1 MTEDIQKYSLF
12 IKNSKIF
19 LGRILKRDSKTRNV
33 ELELN
38 NQKKT
43 ICKIKDLIL
52 EVSLANSSTTNNNI
66 ELSDLWSDL
75 SNKTQIISTNEFIN
89 FALNKY
95 EISNYFDLDNLIEK
109 LNIDYTFFKIL
120 NSESIYINSKE
131 VVEKINLKKISKI
144 NNQNLNKEFIY
155 KLKNKSKIDHIK
167 YSSQYDNIK
176 KFFGGKKQY
185 DKKFINRINEE
196 LNLNNNSFI
205 YFLKDNN
212 YFSMEQIIAMKFN
225 LENTFLYNFNLSEI
239 NKINPAEIS
248 AFTVDDENTK
258 DYDDAISIKFDDDY
272 VLISVHITNFSNLID
287 YMSEPEIFARNN
299 MQTIYSPYGNYNLY
313 SDEIIEQISL
323 IKNNIKDVISIV
335 FKVDKEYKILSY
347 ELKKNRILI
356 EENYSYTNF
365 EYLIKKNQNFQFL
378 KSFTDYHRS
387 KRLINADFAEFN
399 NDISLFLDAD
409 QKLQIKVSNLESH
422 KVISELMI
430 LANSY
435 TADFMQLNNIFSI
448 YRKQDESA
456 NLIVDS
462 IESDNSF
469 KFFRN
474 VSPIKISTDNGP
486 HCGLGVD
493 NYIQF
498 TSPIRR
504 YHDSIIMRQ
513 LNSFLDCKDI
523 FFSKEDLDNILKST
537 NSKLEISKNKSK
549 NVYKF
554 CALKYL
560 LDNCKYE
567 TDVHVYSVLK
577 NDYIIYLSELNIF
590 DLVSKNQFKKIYK
603 INDKISIK
611 YDFIDLSNLNIRNIE
626 EIL

>member
-12 IKNSKIF
+12 IKNSKF
-19 LGRILKRDSKTRNV
+19 FFGRILKRDSKTRNV

-52 EVSLANSSTTNNNI
+52 EVSLVNSPVTNNNI
-66 ELSDLWSDL
+66 ELNNLWSDL

-523 FFSKEDLDNILKST
+523 FFSKDDLDNILKST

>member
-1 MTEDIQKYSLF
+1 MTEDFQKYSLF

-19 LGRILKRDSKTRNV
+19 VGRILKRDSKTRNV

-43 ICKIKDLIL
+43 ICKIKDLIF
-52 EVSLANSSTTNNNI
+52 EVSLTNSPVTTNNI
-66 ELSDLWSDL
+66 ELSNLWSNL
-75 SNKTQIISTNEFIN
+75 SNKAQIISTNEFIN

-95 EISNYFDLDNLIEK
+95 EINNYFDLCNLVEK

-144 NNQNLNKEFIY
+144 NNQNLNKEFID
-155 KLKNKSKIDHIK
+155 KLKNKSKIDPTQ
-167 YSSQYDNIK
+167 YSFQFDNIK
-176 KFFGGKKQY
+176 KFFEGKKQY
-185 DKKFINRINEE
+185 DKKLINRIFEE

-205 YFLKDNN
+205 CFLIDNN
-212 YFSMEQIIAMKFN
+212 YFSMQQIIAMKFN
-225 LENTFLYNFNLSEI
+225 LNNNFIYNFNLPKI
-239 NKINPAEIS
+239 NKINPPEIN
-248 AFTVDDENTK
+248 AFTIDDENTK
-258 DYDDAISIKFDDDY
+258 DYDDAISIKFHDDY
-272 VLISVHITNFSNLID
+272 VFISVHITNFSNLIN
-287 YMSEPEIFARNN
+287 YMSEPEIFARKN

-313 SDEIIEQISL
+313 SDDIIEQISL
-323 IKNNIKDVISIV
+323 IKNNLRDVISIV
-335 FKVDKEYKILSY
+335 FKVDKEYKILGY
-347 ELKKNRILI
+347 ELIKNRILI
-356 EENYSYTNF
+356 EENYSYTNV
-365 EYLIKKNQNFQFL
+365 ESLINKNENFQFL
-378 KSFTDYHRS
+378 KNFTDYQRS
-387 KRLINADFAEFN
+387 KRLVNADFAEFN
-399 NDISLFLDAD
+399 NDISLFLGSD

-430 LANSY
+430 LANSC
-435 TADFMQLNNIFSI
+435 TADFMQLNNIYSI
-448 YRKQDESA
+448 YRKQDESV

-486 HCGLGVD
+486 HYGLGVD

-513 LNSFLDCKDI
+513 LNSFLDCGDVI
-523 FFSKEDLDNILKST
+523 FSKHDLENILKST
-537 NSKLEISKNKSK
+537 NSELEISKNKSK

-560 LDNCKYE
+560 YDNCKYE
-567 TDVHVYSVLK
+567 SDVYVYSILK

-590 DLVSKNQFKKIYK
+590 DIVSKSQLKKIYK
-603 INDKISIK
+603 INDRISIK
-611 YDFIDLSNLNIRNIE
+611 YDFIDLFSLNIRNIE

>member
-12 IKNSKIF
+12 IKNSKF
-19 LGRILKRDSKTRNV
+19 FFGRILKRDSKTRNV

-43 ICKIKDLIL
+43 ICKINDLIL

-176 KFFGGKKQY
+176 KFFEGKKQY

-523 FFSKEDLDNILKST
+523 FFSKDDLDNILKST

>member
-89 FALNKY
+89 LALNKY

-144 NNQNLNKEFIY
+144 NNQNLNKEFIN

-225 LENTFLYNFNLSEI
+225 LENTFLYN
-239 NKINPAEIS
+239 
-248 AFTVDDENTK
+248 
-258 DYDDAISIKFDDDY
+258 
-272 VLISVHITNFSNLID
+272 LID
-287 YMSEPEIFARNN
+287 YMSEPEILARNN

-523 FFSKEDLDNILKST
+523 FFSKDDLDNILKST